1 VSAPPRGTRGQT
13 RAAARALWLLL
24 GVACAHVLPPPGG
37 PEDKIPPKLIAVVPE
52 SLSILPDYK
61 GDVEFQF
68 DEVVSEGGQPN
79 VGLGT
84 GDLEKLIVLSPTE
97 QVPKVNWK
105 RSKITVKP
113 REGWKPNRVYRVEL
127 LPGITD
133 VSHNRSDSGLVI
145 TFTTGA
151 PLPAAALTG
160 RVVDWPNRKMGIGA
174 LVEAV
179 LTPDSLVYRGLA
191 DSAGRFNLSP
201 LPAGEYLVFSTVDA
215 NKNRRRDGREIFDSA
230 RVTIDSGSKVVPSL
244 WMYPHDTVGPRIQ
257 NIAVAD
263 SLAATIEL
271 SQPLAPD
278 QALDTSMVRIRKL
291 PDSIPVIPITIM
303 SQARYDTLK
312 AQARAAAD
320 TSKMADTTNAK
331 GAKPPPVFVPPPPRP
346 GRRSTVDTT
355 GTGALLAQRPALI
368 EKLVVTVLEPWIPDT
383 RYVFE
388 LTGLRNLS
396 GVTADAI
403 GVLPVPPRP
412 KVTAK
417 DSAAA
422 ADSAKAKSATDTT
435 TSKAAADTTHQS
447 KKPR

>member
-1 VSAPPRGTRGQT
+1 LPVSARARGTRGQT
-13 RAAARALWLLL
+13 RAAARAFWFLFAL
-24 GVACAHVLPPPGG
+24 ACAHVLPPPGG
-37 PEDKIPPKLIAVVPE
+37 PEDKTPPRVIAVVPE

-133 VSHNRSDSGLVI
+133 VSHNRSDSGLVV
-145 TFTTGA
+145 TFSTGA
-151 PLPAAALTG
+151 PLPSAALTG
-160 RVVDWPNRKMGIGA
+160 RVVDWPNRKMGAGA

-179 LTPDSLVYRGLA
+179 LSPDSLVYRGLA
-191 DSAGRFNLSP
+191 DSAGRFKLGP
-201 LPAGEYLVFSTVDA
+201 VPAGEYLVFSTVDA

-230 RVTIDSGSKVVPSL
+230 RVKIDSAGAAVPNL
-244 WMYPHDTVGPRIQ
+244 WMYPHDTLGPRIQ
-257 NIAVAD
+257 NISAAD
-263 SLAATIEL
+263 SLAAAIEL
-271 SQPLAPD
+271 SQPLATD
-278 QALDTSMVRIRKL
+278 LVLDTSMVRIRRL
-291 PDSIPVIPITIM
+291 PDSIGVKPITIM
-303 SQARYDTLK
+303 SLARYDTLK

-320 TSKMADTTNAK
+320 TLADTTRAK
-331 GAKPPPVFVPPPPRP
+331 AAKPPPTFVLPPPHPT
-346 GRRSTVDTT
+346 RRSTVDTT

-368 EKLVVTVLEPWIPDT
+368 DRLVVTVLEPWIPDT

-388 LTGLRNLS
+388 LTGLRSIS
-396 GVTADAI
+396 GVTADAL
-403 GVLPVPPRP
+403 GVLPVPQRP
-412 KVTAK
+412 KVSPKDTTAVP
-417 DSAAA
+417 
-422 ADSAKAKSATDTT
+422 DSAKTQAAPDTT
-435 TSKAAADTTHQS
+435 QQS